1 MAMVLDFQIDEGERE
16 SIKESP
22 WVFRWLLIFSG
33 DQAIVGEVNGIHL
46 HSLVDLYMLV
56 SFVFVFG

>member
-1 MAMVLDFQIDEGERE
+1 MVSISQIDEGERE
-16 SIKESP
+16 SIKESL

-46 HSLVDLYMLV
+46 HSPVDIYVLVYLV
-56 SFVFVFG
+56 CVFV

>member
-1 MAMVLDFQIDEGERE
+1 MVSISQIDEGERE
-16 SIKESP
+16 SIKESL

-46 HSLVDLYMLV
+46 NSLVDIYVLV
-56 SFVFVFG
+56 YLVCVFV